1 MSGEGDGEGGPEAT
15 RPSFRIRGRVL
26 YPFGRSRSQ
35 GIEAATGSG
44 YDTESRAQ
52 SQSQSQS
59 QPQSDM
65 EGANRPIYRI
75 GGSVIPP
82 QPAGADEP
90 GAAPPW
96 TKRADQ
102 PEQQKRSG
110 PGDGEHVNGSATKVA
125 DEQHQAQTPPP
136 PPELPSRTIR
146 FPDETP
152 AAPR

>member
-1 MSGEGDGEGGPEAT
+1 MSGEGDPEGGPET
-15 RPSFRIRGRVL
+15 PRPAFRIRGRVL

-44 YDTESRAQ
+44 FNIESRA
-52 SQSQSQS
+52 QSQSQS

-82 QPAGADEP
+82 QPASADEP

-102 PEQQKRSG
+102 PEQPKRSG
-110 PGDGEHVNGSATKVA
+110 PEDGALVNGSQTKVA
-125 DEQHQAQTPPP
+125 DEQQQVQTPPP